1 MAFTVD
7 YSTLSLADATNGFI
21 SISGTPLLSD
31 NVAMDLIGGTAQAIN
46 GDFAVDGTT
55 IRWDSTVYSLYGMLS
70 DGDQI
75 RVIFDKSSI

>member
-7 YSTLSLADATNGFI
+7 YHELDSTEATNGFI
-21 SISGTPLLSD
+21 SISGTPILSD
-31 NVAMDLIGGTAQAIN
+31 NVAMDLIGGTAQSIN
-46 GDFAVDGTT
+46 NDFAVDGTT
-55 IRWDSTVYSLYGMLS
+55 IRWDSTLYSLYGILS